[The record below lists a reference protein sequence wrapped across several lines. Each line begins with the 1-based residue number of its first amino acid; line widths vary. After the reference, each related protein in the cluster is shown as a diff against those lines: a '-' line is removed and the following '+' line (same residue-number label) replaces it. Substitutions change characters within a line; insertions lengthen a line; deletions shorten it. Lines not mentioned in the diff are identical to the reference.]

1 MYLFEKEPYKE
12 LQGVST
18 LNKIN
23 CGSEVKGPASTMV
36 GMIWR
41 FYSTYSKLG
50 VNPKHVLIERYSA
63 FTFVFHSYIY

>member
-23 CGSEVKGPASTMV
+23 CGSEVKGPASTLV
-36 GMIWR
+36 GMPWW
-41 FYSTYSKLG
+41 FPTTYLKIG
-50 VNPKHVLIERYSA
+50 VNPKHALIEPYTA
-63 FTFVFHSYIY
+63 FTCVFHSYIY

>member
-36 GMIWR
+36 GMPGDSR
-41 FYSTYSKLG
+41 Q
-50 VNPKHVLIERYSA
+50 LI
-63 FTFVFHSYIY
+63 